1 MSGLLPRYD
10 QSMMAA
16 YGLPP
21 LVLTRGDGVTVWD
34 SEGRSYLDLDSG
46 GGVTSLGHNHPQL
59 RAVLADQAEKIL
71 HVSNAYATEPQV
83 ALAERL
89 QQCLS
94 DEGYLGPTARVF
106 FSNSGSEAMESALKL
121 ARLHKPGGRILTLN
135 RSYHGRTMGA
145 LSLADEAY
153 RAPFEPLL
161 SGVYVAD
168 DATDLEQAFD
178 DDVAAC
184 VIDVHHGR
192 SIERL
197 NDAELGRVRDLCD
210 RYGALLILDES
221 LSGVGRTGRWFAHTP
236 RVVADVITLA
246 RGLGGG
252 VPIGVTIGFQT
263 AGRLVQRGLEASA
276 TGGSPLATAAGL
288 AVLNLIEPLMPQVT
302 LTGAWLKT
310 KLTEQ
315 GYDVQGEG
323 LMLAV
328 NVPDAENCEHYLR
341 AQGFLV
347 TATNS
352 EQIRLL
358 PPLIITRDDLVPF
371 VEAMGEMK
379 GKL

>member
-1 MSGLLPRYD
+1 MSDLIPRYD

-21 LVLTRGDGVTVWD
+21 LVLTRGEGVTVWD

-59 RAVLADQAEKIL
+59 RSALLAQAEKIC
-71 HVSNAYATEPQV
+71 HVSNSFATEPQV

-94 DEGYLGPTARVF
+94 DEGYLGATARVF
-106 FSNSGSEAMESALKL
+106 FSNSGSEAMEAALKM
-121 ARLHKPGGRILTLN
+121 ARLHKPRGRILTLN

-161 SGVYVAD
+161 SGVQVVQNA
-168 DATDLEQAFD
+168 AELESAFD

-197 NDAELGRVRDLCD
+197 NDHELGRVRDLCD
-210 RYGALLILDES
+210 RFRALLIVDES
-221 LSGVGRTGRWFAHTP
+221 LSAVGRTGRWFAHTP
-236 RVVADVITLA
+236 RVVADVITVA

-263 AGRLVQRGLEASA
+263 AGRLVQRGLEASS
-276 TGGSPLATAAGL
+276 TGGNPLATAAGL
-288 AVLNLIEPLMPQVT
+288 CVLNTVEPLLPHVVR
-302 LTGAWLKT
+302 TGAWLKAQ
-310 KLTEQ
+310 LEALA
-315 GYDVQGEG
+315 YEVQGEG

-328 NVPDAENCEHYLR
+328 AVPDAADYERRLR
-341 AQGFLV
+341 EKGFLV
-347 TATNS
+347 SSTS
-352 EQIRLL
+352 GEQIRLL
-358 PPLIITRDDLVPF
+358 PPLIITRDDLRPF
-371 VEAMGEMK
+371 IAAMAELK
-379 GKL
+379 EYA

>member
-1 MSGLLPRYD
+1 MSGLIPRYD

-21 LVLTRGDGVTVWD
+21 LVLTRGEGAKVWD
-34 SEGRSYLDLDSG
+34 IDGREYLDLDSG
-46 GGVTSLGHNHPQL
+46 GGVTSLGHNHPDL
-59 RAVLADQAEKIL
+59 RAALANQARKIL
-71 HVSNAYATEPQV
+71 HVSNNYATEPQV

-94 DEGYLGPTARVF
+94 DEGYLGSTARVF

-145 LSLADEAY
+145 LSLADSAY

-161 SGVYVAD
+161 SGVYVAE
-168 DATDLEQAFD
+168 DAVDLEHSFS

-197 NDAELGRVRDLCD
+197 SDDELSRVRDLCD
-210 RYGALLILDES
+210 RYGALLIVDES

-236 RVVADVITLA
+236 RVIADVITVA

-263 AGRLVQRGLEASA
+263 AGRLIQRGLESSS
-276 TGGSPLATAAGL
+276 TGGNPLATAAGFS
-288 AVLNLIEPLMPQVT
+288 VLNLVEPLLPHVR
-302 LTGAWLKT
+302 LTGAWLKSQ
-310 KLTEQ
+310 LIEQ

-328 NVPDAENCEHYLR
+328 TVPDAGLYERLLR
-341 AQGFLV
+341 ERGFLV
-347 TATNS
+347 STTS
-352 EQIRLL
+352 GEKIRLL
-358 PPLIITRDDLVPF
+358 PPLIITREELRPF
-371 VEAMGEMK
+371 VETMAQLKETS
-379 GKL
+379 

>member
-263 AGRLVQRGLEASA
+263 AGRLVQRGLEASS
-276 TGGSPLATAAGL
+276 TGGNPLATAAGL
-288 AVLNLIEPLMPQVT
+288 AVLNSIEPLLPHVT
-302 LTGAWLKT
+302 LTGTWLKAR
-310 KLTEQ
+310 LAEQ
-315 GYDVQGEG
+315 GYNVQGEG

-328 NVPDAENCEHYLR
+328 NIPEAENCERHLR
-341 AQGFLV
+341 ERGFLV
-347 TATNS
+347 TATNN

-371 VEAMGEMK
+371 VEVMGEMK

>member
-315 GYDVQGEG
+315 GYNVQGEG

-341 AQGFLV
+341 EQGFLV